1 MVRSECGAAFNSWCE
16 GRSCVV
22 KAPGTPRQTGIVET
36 YVASSPR
43 GKREMKKN
51 VLVVPF
57 ALLFAPLFSHAQ
69 GFGSIAGR
77 VTDPSGAA
85 VASARVV
92 ATQEGTA
99 FSRTAVSDTA
109 GLYVIPS
116 LQPATYNLTVEAAG
130 FSTSKEY
137 NIKLLADQTLTVN
150 FGLKL
155 GTTTEIVTVTGSAL
169 QVDTS
174 TSTLKH
180 VMEEERLTELP
191 LNGRNAASLTLTASG
206 AVQAPNGG
214 ADQGTTKTF
223 PGAVTFAVNGARQ
236 DMTSYQLDGG
246 NYVDEYTNVNQ
257 PFPFP
262 DALQEFSVQT
272 SNYSAE
278 YGQNAGAVV
287 NVITKSGSNKFHG
300 NVFEFVRN
308 SVFNAR
314 NFFAPLTARLADGST
329 VPLKDKGRDQIKRN
343 QFGGTFGGPIIHDK
357 TFFFGAY
364 QVTRFRNVG
373 LPSTQTVPTAAQ
385 RATATDPAV
394 IKLLQGIPVG
404 DPVTGQVTFVQADQQ
419 DFHDILGRVDHVL
432 RASDRLSVRYAYDR
446 FKRSALFDPSNFLSY
461 RDGSTIISQN
471 VLLHESHVFSS
482 RLVNDA
488 RFSYSREKA
497 SRGPAANAIS
507 VADLGV
513 ALPFQPVKAIQ
524 QIRVNGAFNF
534 GDNPSASFVRNNF
547 TWSDDISWVLG
558 KHTLRFGGVL
568 ERSRVDLDNKF
579 FQPAEFSFNGLT
591 NLLAGKLSDYGGN
604 PAFRQGAGEFKNNRD
619 IFAGLYIQNNIRLNR
634 RLTVNLGVRWEP
646 GLPWREVKNRWTQF
660 RLPDL
665 VAGVHSTVFPNAPA
679 GLFFPGDAGFPDNGL
694 RSSLNNFAPRI
705 GFAWDVFGDSK
716 TSLRGG
722 AGIFNDTRIPGITNN
737 RFVDST
743 PFSPQL
749 LLQTGS
755 VASPGTFSDPL
766 CTQAAT
772 QSLQGCSDQTANY
785 PFPATLPPPQNAAF
799 RNGDLYVSF
808 DPNNKWL
815 VPTIYNWNLLIE
827 RQLPSGF
834 LVRAGYVGSRTN
846 HLGETINLDPC
857 PPSATTACTAAVRRL
872 NGIKPA
878 TDVTF
883 GDLQVV
889 PYDINSSYH
898 SLQLSTERRGK
909 NLTLTGSY
917 TFSKSMDDL
926 PPGQGLFGFD
936 GTYSARPW
944 DDPLRHDFDYGP
956 SEFDHKHR
964 FVASYVWQLPVLTN
978 TNGFVR
984 NTLGGWQFSG
994 LVSAQTGRPI
1004 TLLSGVSSTGAGS
1017 RTGLG
1022 QDRPD
1027 LVGNA
1032 YGPGACAGATRSCRD
1047 WINPAAFVANPA
1059 GTFGNI
1065 GKGSLRFPGFYS
1077 WDMGLGK
1084 NFSFTERVKLQFRA
1098 EFFNVFNRV
1107 NYDECLITGGTSLTG
1122 ASCNTNFIKRSSTGN
1137 FGALK
1142 QAFDPR
1148 IGQLALK
1155 LFF

>member
-1 MVRSECGAAFNSWCE
+1 
-16 GRSCVV
+16 
-22 KAPGTPRQTGIVET
+22 
-36 YVASSPR
+36 
-43 GKREMKKN
+43 MKKQ
-51 VLVVPF
+51 VLFVVL
-57 ALLFAPLFSHAQ
+57 ALLFVPVISQAQ
-69 GFGSIAGR
+69 GLGSIAGR
-77 VTDPSGAA
+77 ITDPEGASVPNAKVTA
-85 VASARVV
+85 VQV
-92 ATQEGTA
+92 GTG
-99 FSRTAVSDTA
+99 FSRAALSDPE
-109 GLYVIPS
+109 GLFVIPS
-116 LQPATYNLTVEAAG
+116 LQPATYNLSVEANG
-130 FSTSKEY
+130 FSTSRESG
-137 NIKLLADQTLTVN
+137 IVLLADQTLTVN
-150 FGLKL
+150 MSLKL
-155 GTTTEIVTVTGSAL
+155 GMTTEVVTVASNAV

-174 TSTLKH
+174 TSVLKQ
-180 VMEEERLTELP
+180 VIEQQRISELP
-191 LNGRNAASLTLTASG
+191 LNGRNAAQLTLLVAG
-206 AVQAPNGG
+206 AVNSPNGG
-214 ADQGTTKTF
+214 ADQGATKTF
-223 PGAVTFAVNGARQ
+223 PGAVTFSANGARQ
-236 DMTSYQLDGG
+236 NSISYQLDGG

-314 NFFAPLTARLADGST
+314 NFFALLTVSVAGGAS
-329 VPLKDKGRDQIKRN
+329 VALKDKGRDQIKRN

-364 QVTRFRNVG
+364 QGTRFRNVG
-373 LPSTQTVPTAAQ
+373 LPSTQTVPTAVQ
-385 RATATDPAV
+385 RANATDPAV
-394 IKLLQGIPVG
+394 INLLKGIPVG
-404 DPVTGQVTFVQADQQ
+404 DPVTGQVTFVQPDQQ

-432 RASDRLSVRYAYDR
+432 GSKDRLSARYAYDR

-461 RDGSTIISQN
+461 RDGSTIVSQN
-471 VLLHESHVFSS
+471 ILLHENHVFSS
-482 RLVNDA
+482 RLLNDA

-513 ALPFQPVKAIQ
+513 ALPVQPVKAIQ

-547 TWSDDISWVLG
+547 TWSDDVSWVLG
-558 KHTLRFGGVL
+558 KHALRFGGVL

-591 NLLAGKLSDYGGN
+591 NLPAGKLSDYGGN

-909 NLTLTGSY
+909 NL
-917 TFSKSMDDL
+917 
-926 PPGQGLFGFD
+926 
-936 GTYSARPW
+936 R
-944 DDPLRHDFDYGP
+944 
-956 SEFDHKHR
+956 SEEHT
-964 FVASYVWQLPVLTN
+964 S
-978 TNGFVR
+978 
-984 NTLGGWQFSG
+984 
-994 LVSAQTGRPI
+994 
-1004 TLLSGVSSTGAGS
+1004 
-1017 RTGLG
+1017 
-1022 QDRPD
+1022 
-1027 LVGNA
+1027 
-1032 YGPGACAGATRSCRD
+1032 
-1047 WINPAAFVANPA
+1047 
-1059 GTFGNI
+1059 
-1065 GKGSLRFPGFYS
+1065 
-1077 WDMGLGK
+1077 
-1084 NFSFTERVKLQFRA
+1084 ELQ
-1098 EFFNVFNRV
+1098 
-1107 NYDECLITGGTSLTG
+1107 S
-1122 ASCNTNFIKRSSTGN
+1122 
-1137 FGALK
+1137 
-1142 QAFDPR
+1142 
-1148 IGQLALK
+1148 
-1155 LFF
+1155 

>member
-1 MVRSECGAAFNSWCE
+1 
-16 GRSCVV
+16 
-22 KAPGTPRQTGIVET
+22 
-36 YVASSPR
+36 
-43 GKREMKKN
+43 MKKN
-51 VLVVPF
+51 VLVVLF

-69 GFGSIAGR
+69 GLGSIVGR

-85 VASARVV
+85 VASAKVI

-99 FSRTAVSDTA
+99 FSRTAVSDTE

-116 LQPATYNLTVEAAG
+116 LRPATYNLAVEAAG

-137 NIKLLADQTLTVN
+137 NINLLADQTLTVN

-206 AVQAPNGG
+206 AVQAPSGG

-223 PGAVTFAVNGARQ
+223 PGAVTLAVNGARQ

-314 NFFAPLTARLADGST
+314 NFFAPLTTRLADGST
-329 VPLKDKGRDQIKRN
+329 VSLKDKGRDQIKRN
-343 QFGGTFGGPIIHDK
+343 QFGGTFGGPIIRDK

-364 QVTRFRNVG
+364 QATRFRNVG

-461 RDGSTIISQN
+461 RDGSTIVSQN

-513 ALPFQPVKAIQ
+513 SLPFQPVKAIQ

-558 KHTLRFGGVL
+558 KHSLRFGGVL

-591 NLLAGKLSDYGGN
+591 NLLAGKLSDYSGN

-619 IFAGLYIQNNIRLNR
+619 IFAGLYVQDNIRLNR

-646 GLPWREVKNRWTQF
+646 GFPWREVKNRWTQF

-722 AGIFNDTRIPGITNN
+722 AGIFYDTRIPGITNN

-772 QSLQGCSDQTANY
+772 QSLQGCSNQTANY

-872 NGIKPA
+872 NSIKPA

-889 PYDINSSYH
+889 PYDINSNYH

-909 NLTLTGSY
+909 NLTLTSSY

-936 GTYSARPW
+936 GTYSPRPW
-944 DDPLRHDFDYGP
+944 DDPQRHDFDYGP

-964 FVASYVWQLPVLTN
+964 FVASYVWQLPALTN

-1004 TLLSGVSSTGAGS
+1004 TLLSGVSSTSGGS

-1032 YGPGACAGATRSCRD
+1032 YGPGACAGATRACRD

-1065 GKGSLRFPGFYS
+1065 GKGSLRFPGFYG

-1084 NFSFTERVKLQFRA
+1084 NFSFTERMKLQFRA

-1122 ASCNTNFIKRSSTGN
+1122 ASCNTNFTKRSSTGN

>member
-1 MVRSECGAAFNSWCE
+1 
-16 GRSCVV
+16 
-22 KAPGTPRQTGIVET
+22 
-36 YVASSPR
+36 
-43 GKREMKKN
+43 MKKN
-51 VLVVPF
+51 VLIVLF

-69 GFGSIAGR
+69 GLGSIAGR

-85 VASARVV
+85 VASAKVV

-99 FSRTAVSDTA
+99 FSRTSVTDTE
-109 GLYVIPS
+109 GLYVFPS
-116 LQPATYNLTVEAAG
+116 LRPATYILTVEAAG
-130 FSTSKEY
+130 FSTSKDTG
-137 NIKLLADQTLTVN
+137 IALLADQSLTVN
-150 FGLKL
+150 VSLKL
-155 GTTTEIVTVTGSAL
+155 GMTTEVVTVTGNAL

-174 TSTLKH
+174 TSTLRH
-180 VMEEERLTELP
+180 VVEGERLAELP
-191 LNGRNAASLTLTASG
+191 LNGRNAALLTLTSSG

-223 PGAVTFAVNGARQ
+223 PGAVTLAVNGARQ

-287 NVITKSGSNKFHG
+287 NVITKSGSNNFHG

-314 NFFAPLTARLADGST
+314 NFFAPLTARLADGT
-329 VPLKDKGRDQIKRN
+329 IIPTKDMGRDQIKRN
-343 QFGGTFGGPIIHDK
+343 QFGGTLGGPIVRDK

-364 QVTRFRNVG
+364 QGTRFRNVG
-373 LPSTQTVPTAAQ
+373 SPSTQTVPTAAQ

-394 IKLLQGIPVG
+394 INLLKGIPVG
-404 DPVTGQVTFVQADQQ
+404 DPVTGQITFVQADRQ
-419 DFHDILGRVDHVL
+419 DFHDILGKVDQVL
-432 RASDRLSVRYAYDR
+432 GASDRLSVRYAYDR

-461 RDGSTIISQN
+461 RDGSTIVSQN

-482 RLVNDA
+482 RLLNDA

-507 VADLGV
+507 VVDLGV
-513 ALPFQPVKAIQ
+513 ALPFEPVKAIQ

-534 GDNPSASFVRNNF
+534 GDNPSASFFRNNL
-547 TWSDDISWVLG
+547 TWSDDVSWVLG
-558 KHTLRFGGVL
+558 KHSLRFGGVL
-568 ERSRVDLDNKF
+568 ERSHVDLDNKF
-579 FQPAEFSFNGLT
+579 FQPAEFSFNGLP
-591 NLLAGKLSDYGGN
+591 NLLAGKLSDYSDT

-619 IFAGLYIQNNIRLNR
+619 IFAGLYIQDNIRMNR
-634 RLTVNLGVRWEP
+634 RLTVNLGIRWEP
-646 GLPWREVKNRWTQF
+646 GLPWRELKNRWTQF

-679 GLFFPGDAGFPDNGL
+679 GLFFPGDAGFPDNAL

-705 GFAWDVFGDSK
+705 GFAWDVFGDGR

-722 AGIFNDTRIPGITNN
+722 TGIFFDTRMAGMTNN

-766 CTQAAT
+766 CTQPAT
-772 QSLQGCSDQTANY
+772 QTLQGCTDQTGSY

-799 RNGDLYVSF
+799 RNGDLYVGF
-808 DPNNKWL
+808 DPNHKWL

-834 LVRAGYVGSRTN
+834 LVRVGYIGSRTN
-846 HLGETINLDPC
+846 HLGETINIDPC
-857 PPSATTACTAAVRRL
+857 PVGSSATTNCTGNPATGNVRRL
-872 NGIKPA
+872 NAIKPP

-889 PYDINSSYH
+889 PYDINASYH
-898 SLQLSTERRGK
+898 SLQLSTERRGRI
-909 NLTLTGSY
+909 LTLTGSY

-944 DDPLRHDFDYGP
+944 DDPQRHQFDYGP
-956 SEFDHKHR
+956 SEFDHQHR
-964 FVASYVWQLPVLTN
+964 FVASYVWQFPALASS
-978 TNGFVR
+978 NGFVR
-984 NTLGGWQFSG
+984 NTLGGWQLSG

-1017 RTGLG
+1017 RTALG

-1027 LVGNA
+1027 LVGNP
-1032 YGPGACAGATRSCRD
+1032 YGPGACAGAPRCRD
-1047 WINPAAFVANPA
+1047 WIDPAAFVANPG

-1065 GKGSLRFPGFYS
+1065 GKGSLRFPGLYS

-1098 EFFNVFNRV
+1098 EFFNAFNRV
-1107 NYDECLITGGTSLTG
+1107 NYDECQITGGTSLTG

>member
-1 MVRSECGAAFNSWCE
+1 MRGGTVCTTPVRE
-16 GRSCVV
+16 GR
-22 KAPGTPRQTGIVET
+22 KMRK
-36 YVASSPR
+36 YLFFL
-43 GKREMKKN
+43 
-51 VLVVPF
+51 LVGFLVY
-57 ALLFAPLFSHAQ
+57 SHISLAQ
-69 GFGSIAGR
+69 GLGSIVGR

-85 VASARVV
+85 VASAKVT
-92 ATQEGTA
+92 ATEGGTG
-99 FSRTAVSDTA
+99 FSRSATSDSE
-109 GLYVIPS
+109 GLYIIPS
-116 LQPATYNLTVEAAG
+116 LHPATYDVSVEAAG
-130 FSTSKEY
+130 FSISKQPG
-137 NIKLLADQTLTVN
+137 ISLLADQTLTVN
-150 FGLKL
+150 ITLKL
-155 GTTTEIVTVTGSAL
+155 GATTEVVTVTGNEL
-169 QVDTS
+169 VVDTS

-257 PFPFP
+257 PFPVP

-287 NVITKSGSNKFHG
+287 NVITKSGSNTFHG

-314 NFFAPLTARLADGST
+314 NFFAPLTVRVADGST

-364 QVTRFRNVG
+364 QGTRFRNVG
-373 LPSTQTVPTAAQ
+373 LPSTQTVPTAVQ
-385 RATATDPAV
+385 RANATDPAV
-394 IKLLQGIPVG
+394 INLLKGIPVG
-404 DPVTGQVTFVQADQQ
+404 DPVTGQVTFVQPDQQ

-432 RASDRLSVRYAYDR
+432 GSKDRLSARYAYDR

-461 RDGSTIISQN
+461 RDGSTIVSQN
-471 VLLHESHVFSS
+471 ILLHENHVFSS
-482 RLVNDA
+482 RLLNDA

-547 TWSDDISWVLG
+547 TWSDDVSWVLG
-558 KHTLRFGGVL
+558 KHALRFGGVL

-591 NLLAGKLSDYGGN
+591 NFLASKLSDYSGN

-619 IFAGLYIQNNIRLNR
+619 IFAGLYLQDNVHLNR
-634 RLTVNLGVRWEP
+634 RLTVNAGLRWEP

-665 VAGVHSTVFPNAPA
+665 IAGVHSTVFPKAPA

-694 RSSLNNFAPRI
+694 RSSLNNFAPRA
-705 GFAWDVFGDSK
+705 GFAWDVFGDGR

-722 AGIFNDTRIPGITNN
+722 AGIFFDTRMAGMTNN

-749 LLQTGS
+749 LLQTGI
-755 VASPGTFSDPL
+755 VNPGSFSDPL

-772 QSLQGCSDQTANY
+772 QTLQSCANQTANY

-799 RNGDLYVSF
+799 RNGDLYVGF
-808 DPNNKWL
+808 DPNHKWL

-846 HLGETINLDPC
+846 HLGETINVDPC
-857 PPSATTACTAAVRRL
+857 PPSATLACTAARRRL
-872 NGIKPA
+872 NVIKPA
-878 TDVTF
+878 SDVTF
-883 GDLQVV
+883 GDLQLV
-889 PYDINSSYH
+889 PYDINANYH

-909 NLTLTGSY
+909 TLTLTGSY

-936 GTYSARPW
+936 GTYSTLPW
-944 DDPLRHDFDYGP
+944 DDPLRHQFDYGP
-956 SEFDHKHR
+956 SEFDHTHH
-964 FVASYVWQLPVLTN
+964 FVASYVWQLPMVS
-978 TNGFVR
+978 NGHALVR
-984 NTLGGWQFSG
+984 HIVGGWQLSG

-1004 TLLSGVSSTGAGS
+1004 TLLSGQNLSNTSI
-1017 RTGLG
+1017 G
-1022 QDRPD
+1022 QDRPN
-1027 LVGNA
+1027 LVGNP
-1032 YGPGACAGATRSCRD
+1032 YGAGACAGSTRSCVE
-1047 WINPAAFVANPA
+1047 WISPAAFVANPA

-1065 GKGSLRFPGFYS
+1065 GKGSLRFPGLYG

-1084 NFSFTERVKLQFRA
+1084 YFSFTERVKLQFRA
-1098 EFFNVFNRV
+1098 EFFNGFNRV
-1107 NYDECLITGGTSLTG
+1107 NYDECQITGGTSLTG

-1155 LFF
+1155 LQF